1 MDVLKL
7 GWERVKQAAPYI
19 MVTGKPGTE
28 TAQYFIVSESSAGTE
43 SKGMKDAV
51 LDLMATYYVFDIA
64 YPTALVPLHIFF
76 NTMFVALKIS
86 SLYRTPLPSSSLTLA
101 SFNNFYRFF
110 EALYRVI
117 SYCVRLL

>member
-1 MDVLKL
+1 MQSCDVDLDAETKKI
-7 GWERVKQAAPYI
+7 KQAAPYI

-76 NTMFVALKIS
+76 QHYVCGIKDQQPVPNSTAKLIS
-86 SLYRTPLPSSSLTLA
+86 NLSKL
-101 SFNNFYRFF
+101 
-110 EALYRVI
+110 
-117 SYCVRLL
+117 